1 MRPACFRIHET
12 GTDGSAI
19 DLLGP
24 LCNTFRHES
33 AETFLEYVFFPH
45 LVFGRIFTANF
56 DQPMI
61 QDGLR
66 LQANRKALQSAHS
79 PRYLN
84 STDGKSLPLQPGLEP
99 EASWLQ
105 AARISEFTFPRFQS
119 KAGMLFAS

>member
-61 QDGLR
+61 QNGLR
-66 LQANRKALQSAHS
+66 LQANRKNHCSRLTAHG
-79 PRYLN
+79 
-84 STDGKSLPLQPGLEP
+84 T
-99 EASWLQ
+99 
-105 AARISEFTFPRFQS
+105 
-119 KAGMLFAS
+119 